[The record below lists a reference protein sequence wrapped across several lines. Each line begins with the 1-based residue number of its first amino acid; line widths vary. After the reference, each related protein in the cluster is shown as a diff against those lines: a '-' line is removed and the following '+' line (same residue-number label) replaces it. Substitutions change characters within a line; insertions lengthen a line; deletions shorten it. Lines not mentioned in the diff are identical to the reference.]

1 MAHLHDWIQVV
12 FGEHALGLSLH
23 FEPCLTE
30 TKLIFQIIEYFRLK
44 AVVFC
49 EDGNYWN

>member
-1 MAHLHDWIQVV
+1 MAHRHDWIQVV
-12 FGEHALGLSLH
+12 FGEHLFRLSLH
-23 FEPCLTE
+23 FDPRLTE

-49 EDGNYWN
+49 EEGNHWN